1 MANKLYNEASIQDI
15 ANAIREKNKT
25 TNKYKV
31 SQMGNA
37 IREIKSGESLQ
48 EYSQMNPIVTRYMNE
63 VTYDETD
70 YTASQVLDY
79 SYTET
84 DYTKWYPTS
93 YNVDIEESGILH
105 LADELSVIKK
115 DSIVGTNTLEN
126 SIPNEVAHWWNTIDG
141 STTQH
146 GTIKPLGQVRMIK
159 TTANNVRDLG
169 GWACD
174 GGTIKYG
181 KLFRGGFL
189 NASDVDVL
197 VKQCGIRHDLD
208 LRGLSENGGITSSP
222 LGKEI
227 EYTCTNDI
235 MWYSL
240 ENEADWKTTLSKVFE
255 AVAHNEP
262 LIFHCSAGADRTG
275 TFACI
280 IEAILGVSQPNL
292 DKDFELT
299 TFAVHPNARRRTD
312 ENWTNL
318 ISEINA
324 IDVGSTFRDKVINW
338 VGYLGFTQD
347 EINAFRKSMIN
358 GTPSDIVVEEYEPS
372 VPSVNYFNIDTASLN
387 TRIGSSGST
396 SSYNGMVTTDFI
408 EVDSSMIGRMFK
420 ISGVTRVL
428 NTNYNYSV
436 RTGHYDENK
445 AIISTTLMNYQINE
459 NNIRA
464 WYENKITSD
473 KAYIR
478 ISIVI
483 KDNVAITKD
492 DVANLLITLE

>member
-1 MANKLYNEASIQDI
+1 MATTKGKMYLGDI
-15 ANAIREKNKT
+15 LL
-25 TNKYKV
+25 
-31 SQMGNA
+31 SGGN
-37 IREIKSGESLQ
+37 GESLQ
-48 EYSQMNPIVTRYMNE
+48 EYSQMNPIVTRYMSEVNYNE
-63 VTYDETD
+63 ND
-70 YTASQVLDY
+70 YTTSQVITY

-115 DSIVGTNTLEN
+115 NSVVGTNTLEN

-222 LGKEI
+222 LGKETK
-227 EYTCTNDI
+227 YTCTNDI

-240 ENEADWKTTLSKVFE
+240 ENEADWKTTLNKVFE

-372 VPSVNYFNIDTASLN
+372 VPSVNYFNIDTAQLN
-387 TRIGSSGST
+387 YRISSSGGT
-396 SSYNGMVTTDFI
+396 SSYDGMVVSDYFEI
-408 EVDSSMIGRMFK
+408 DSSMSGKYFEV
-420 ISGVTRVL
+420 SGVTPVVSSAYGYSIYICYYDSNHARTDYSSNTKTSVPAYRGSSTYARVA
-428 NTNYNYSV
+428 V
-436 RTGHYDENK
+436 
-445 AIISTTLMNYQINE
+445 
-459 NNIRA
+459 
-464 WYENKITSD
+464 
-473 KAYIR
+473 
-478 ISIVI
+478 VI
-483 KDNVAITKD
+483 KDKVAITKD
-492 DVANLLITLE
+492 DIANLILTLK